1 MIPASINDVTPAWL
15 SDVLGQQVSAISLQQ
30 IGQGVGLMGD
40 IFRASL
46 EGDAGTPASVVVK
59 LPSSFEEN
67 RQQGIDLGMFDAEIR
82 FYRDLGPMAS
92 VGIPEIYHADIVEGS
107 ADFVIVMEDLSHL
120 TMVDQPV
127 GMSADQ
133 AMAAVK
139 VLAKIHA
146 VWWDRV
152 NGDEYAWIPSMI
164 GPRIEFVDQL
174 LVQILPVF
182 LQGFG
187 DALPEGGQ
195 EIYELFAGNYLNVN
209 KTLAARSPW
218 TLVHQDYRVEN
229 ILFGPEGSD
238 EVVVIDWQGIG
249 LGPGSYDL
257 AYILGGSMETALRRA
272 NEDRLLAGYHQA
284 LSAAGVE
291 NYSLEQLWDDYR
303 LSMLQGGLATAM
315 VTGGTM
321 DLSNERG
328 VQLVNTMATRH
339 VQAALDHNG
348 LEQLKAITGR

>member
-1 MIPASINDVTPAWL
+1 MIPASITDVTPAWL
-15 SDVLGQQVSAISLQQ
+15 SEVMGKQIDQISPQQ

-40 IFRASL
+40 IFRVTL
-46 EGDAGTPASVVVK
+46 ESDEDLPTSVVVK

-92 VGIPEIYHADIVEGS
+92 VGIPQIYHAEIVEGS

-120 TMVDQPV
+120 EMVDQPV
-127 GMSADQ
+127 GMSANQ
-133 AMAAVK
+133 AMAAVE

-146 VWWDRV
+146 VWWDGV
-152 NGDEYAWIPSMI
+152 SGDDYAWIPTMI

-174 LVQILPVF
+174 LIQILPVF

-187 DALPEGGQ
+187 EFLPDGGR
-195 EIYELFAGNYLNVN
+195 EVYELFAGNYLKVN

-229 ILFGPEGSD
+229 LMFGPDGSG
-238 EVVVIDWQGIG
+238 EVAVIDWQGIG

-257 AYILGGSMETALRRA
+257 AYILGGSMETALRRTHEEA
-272 NEDRLLAGYHQA
+272 LLQQYHAA
-284 LSAAGVE
+284 LTAAGVE
-291 NYSLEQLWDDYR
+291 GYSLDQLWQDYK
-303 LSMLQGGLATAM
+303 LSQLQGGLATAM

-321 DLSNERG
+321 DLSNDRG
-328 VQLVNTMATRH
+328 VELVKTMATRH
-339 VQAALDHNG
+339 VQAALDHDG
-348 LEQLKAITGR
+348 IERLKEIISA